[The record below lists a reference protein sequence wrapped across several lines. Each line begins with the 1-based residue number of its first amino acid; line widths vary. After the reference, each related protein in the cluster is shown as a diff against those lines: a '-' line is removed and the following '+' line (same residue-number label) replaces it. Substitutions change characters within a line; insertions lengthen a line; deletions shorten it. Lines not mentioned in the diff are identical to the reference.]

1 MNVKIS
7 YTIDLEDVPGK
18 SADLLTES
26 SKELI
31 VSRRKLEEIVSG
43 IHNDKRMSIILEEI
57 EALRKLLLKI
67 DNTLSDSQ
75 NLLSGYMQTKA
86 QQAVPPQVGYAE
98 HDGGVDVPYSE
109 E

>member
-18 SADLLTES
+18 SAELLGIS

-31 VSRRKLEEIVSG
+31 VSRRQLEEIISG
-43 IHNDKRMSIILEEI
+43 IHNDKRMSTILEEI
-57 EALRKLLLKI
+57 EALRKLLLKV
-67 DNTLSDSQ
+67 DNTLADSQ

-86 QQAVPPQVGYAE
+86 QQSVPPQVGYPE
-98 HDGGVDVPYSE
+98 HGGVDAPYSE